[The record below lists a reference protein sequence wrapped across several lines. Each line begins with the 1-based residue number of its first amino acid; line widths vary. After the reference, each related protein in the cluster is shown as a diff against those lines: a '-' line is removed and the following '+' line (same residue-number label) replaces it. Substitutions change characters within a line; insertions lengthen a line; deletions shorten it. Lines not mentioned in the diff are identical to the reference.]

1 MQREKKVQQFN
12 HDSPSPFEPILFGGY
27 EPVTRAL
34 RLTVEASS
42 LKEARSRMYAVASLV
57 DIDSV
62 EQFAVLVLEKPSR
75 TVPLFMEGYFQAI
88 GMGMTGASLA
98 SASGLGL

>member
-1 MQREKKVQQFN
+1 
-12 HDSPSPFEPILFGGY
+12 
-27 EPVTRAL
+27 
-34 RLTVEASS
+34 
-42 LKEARSRMYAVASLV
+42 MYAVASLV